1 MNFRVFF
8 CFVVLLTVV
17 ACKQQVE
24 SQSESAS
31 VAVDSLDMR
40 IESDADLA
48 SKRNAALLLVDYVK
62 LDGDKYVLDISED
75 EASELGVSPENYR
88 YQVGEINKTNELI
101 AQMKANGDS
110 IELPDIQTLM
120 RGAK

>member
-75 EASELGVSPENYR
+75 ASELGVSPENYR
-88 YQVGEINKTNELI
+88 YQLGEINKTNELI

>member
-1 MNFRVFF
+1 MYTFKGNTEKRGRELVATP
-8 CFVVLLTVV
+8 LLTF
-17 ACKQQVE
+17 QLFIYE
-24 SQSESAS
+24 S
-31 VAVDSLDMR
+31 
-40 IESDADLA
+40 LA

-88 YQVGEINKTNELI
+88 YQLGEINKTNELI

>member
-48 SKRNAALLLVDYVK
+48 SKRNAALLLDYVK

-88 YQVGEINKTNELI
+88 YQLGEINKTNELI

>member
-17 ACKQQVE
+17 ACKQQAE

-40 IESDADLA
+40 LESDADLA

-75 EASELGVSPENYR
+75 EASELGVSTDNYR
-88 YQVGEINKTNELI
+88 YQLGEINKTNELI